1 MQIILNAH
9 LALNPSY
16 LNSSIKSRRKNRAII
31 YYKVFMHVLNK
42 TINKNE
48 LISQNKAWFAIKL
61 KDKIKRPYIV
71 AFNFCLTEHSPR
83 LIL

>member
-1 MQIILNAH
+1 
-9 LALNPSY
+9 
-16 LNSSIKSRRKNRAII
+16 
-31 YYKVFMHVLNK
+31 MHVLNK

-48 LISQNKAWFAIKL
+48 LISQNEAWFAIKL